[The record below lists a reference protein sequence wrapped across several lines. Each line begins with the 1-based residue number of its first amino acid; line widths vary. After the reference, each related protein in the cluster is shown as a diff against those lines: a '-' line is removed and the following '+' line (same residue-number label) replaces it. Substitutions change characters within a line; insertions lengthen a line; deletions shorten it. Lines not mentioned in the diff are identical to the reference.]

1 MIPFKWYTEISQAC
15 MMLAARIVTQLFK
28 GYMFARRIPIHQTT
42 AAGGAAATNKDARI
56 VTRSTWLVFRWI

>member
-1 MIPFKWYTEISQAC
+1 

-28 GYMFARRIPIHQTT
+28 GYMFARRIPIRQT
-42 AAGGAAATNKDARI
+42 AAAAAATNKDARI

>member
-1 MIPFKWYTEISQAC
+1 

-28 GYMFARRIPIHQTT
+28 GYMFARRIPIHQTA
-42 AAGGAAATNKDARI
+42 AAGAAAATNKDARI